1 MRKTR
6 IAIIAVVIVCCF
18 AITAQII
25 LTAAPFTVNP
35 ERVDPY
41 KQSKFVVKWDGRE
54 IYGISKVS
62 GLIRR
67 TEVITHREGGEA
79 STDRRSP
86 GITTYDPIILERGR
100 THDTDFEQWAN
111 KVSRY
116 GASMGSEM
124 SLQNFRKDITI
135 DLLNEAGQLV
145 MSFKVYRCWPSQ
157 YVPLRSLDA
166 NFSTVAIESITLQ
179 HEGWE
184 RDYEVVEPVELP

>member
-1 MRKTR
+1 MRKGR
-6 IAIIAVVIVCCF
+6 IAIIAVVLVCCF
-18 AITAQII
+18 AITAQIV

-35 ERVDPY
+35 DRVDPY
-41 KQSKFVVKWDGRE
+41 KQSKFVVRWDGRE

-67 TEVITHREGGEA
+67 TQVITHRDGGDA

-86 GITTYDPIILERGR
+86 GITSYDPIILERGR
-100 THDTDFEQWAN
+100 THDTAFEQWAN
-111 KVSRY
+111 KVYRY
-116 GASMGSEM
+116 GTSMGSEM
-124 SLQNFRKDITI
+124 SLQNFRKDII
-135 DLLNEAGQLV
+135 IELYNEAGQLV

-184 RDYEVVEPVELP
+184 RDYSVVEPVESP